1 MTSRLPVAVLAYA
14 AIAAALVM
22 AVHAATLHDGFNYDD
37 YHIIRPHSR
46 AEVAATFR
54 GTWDATGIE
63 VKFFR
68 PLTVVLNALRFH
80 VCGLNSEAPHATTL
94 AMFWLAAWL
103 FGLLARSFLGS
114 ESGGALAVAAFV
126 VHPSMPYSAVA
137 WITNQMHVL
146 QLLVV
151 LSALL
156 WWCAVRRRGLV
167 WWTPLLAFQAA
178 AFMVKED
185 GVMLV
190 PVILALHWLRR
201 AIAERDLPHPPWPFI
216 AIAAAIGGGLLYY
229 RDQALHG
236 LGGYGRP
243 SADQAWSNYRR
254 GFESVF
260 RLVPARRPWQKE
272 ASWFV
277 TIVPVLALACWRRCS
292 PNVRFTL
299 LAGIAIGALF
309 NLPFIFVVKAQ
320 QMHLVGMGAALLITA
335 GVVGLAQAVPSRA
348 PRAAVLA
355 AACAAVMA
363 MALVSRDI
371 TRDFDPFNKIIL
383 AADDIVLGWAAVPL
397 ELREYLAR
405 KKEADASARLSANPA
420 EAVDLVAFGL
430 HARETDRSG
439 RPVRWMSAVLTELYV
454 HQRFRTIEIPLRHPF
469 EMVRSPVT
477 GVIEIDGRV
486 LDRITFADGA
496 WRRSSL
502 TLRPGDV
509 RFWRRMHRVV
519 IRIDR
524 TWAPADVIPGS
535 QDRRTLGLQVGQP
548 SLR

>member
-22 AVHAATLHDGFNYDD
+22 AVHAG
-37 YHIIRPHSR
+37 
-46 AEVAATFR
+46 
-54 GTWDATGIE
+54 
-63 VKFFR
+63 
-68 PLTVVLNALRFH
+68 
-80 VCGLNSEAPHATTL
+80 
-94 AMFWLAAWL
+94 L

-126 VHPSMPYSAVA
+126 VHPSTPYSAVA

-229 RDQALHG
+229 RDQVLHG

-363 MALVSRDI
+363 MALVSRD
-371 TRDFDPFNKIIL
+371 
-383 AADDIVLGWAAVPL
+383 
-397 ELREYLAR
+397 
-405 KKEADASARLSANPA
+405 
-420 EAVDLVAFGL
+420 
-430 HARETDRSG
+430 
-439 RPVRWMSAVLTELYV
+439 
-454 HQRFRTIEIPLRHPF
+454 
-469 EMVRSPVT
+469 
-477 GVIEIDGRV
+477 
-486 LDRITFADGA
+486 RITFADGA

-509 RFWRRMHRVV
+509 RFWRRMHRVA